1 MDVVVPPFN
10 EKCLCSTSPYGYVK
24 VQIIELV
31 YSKDTTKI
39 EDVLGHRER
48 YWQSQLSQQHM
59 GWTVSMIFTAK
70 NVRVVE
76 SKSLFQLLSRY

>member
-59 GWTVSMIFTAK
+59 G
-70 NVRVVE
+70 
-76 SKSLFQLLSRY
+76 